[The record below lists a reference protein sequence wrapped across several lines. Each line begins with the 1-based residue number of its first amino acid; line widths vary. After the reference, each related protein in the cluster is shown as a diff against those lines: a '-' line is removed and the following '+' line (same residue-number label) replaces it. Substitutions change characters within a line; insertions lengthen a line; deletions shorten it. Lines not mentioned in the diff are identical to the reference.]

1 MTPSFG
7 TQLQNGKYILQ
18 EEIKSGV
25 SGVTYKALNVA
36 TKQEVAIKTL
46 NLAIVQESYLDGLR
60 KKFFDEARRLVKCT
74 HPNIIRF
81 RDFFIEE
88 DMPYIVMDAIRGVT
102 LDRIV
107 LPSNPLLEDV
117 AVNCMRQI
125 GEAVKV
131 IHANGL
137 LHRDIKPENIM
148 LQQENQQVI
157 LIDFGIAREFKEGLV
172 QTQTHITSEYAPLEQ
187 YLPRAKRSQS
197 ADVYGLAAT
206 LYTLLTAQVPVA
218 APLRDRIPLSAPRD
232 LRGDLS
238 PEVSIAVM
246 RGMIVEANHRPSN
259 VDQWLAML
267 PPTKN
272 KDLKINL
279 PDGISL
285 NKSEAESNSEE
296 SIAAASTPEAMD
308 SRSKFNNYVKIAI
321 ALIVGFVIFDYV
333 ALKLQENPEPEPNT
347 NNDRTQIEV
356 QHNKV

>member
-7 TQLQNGKYILQ
+7 TELQNGKYILQ

-25 SGVTYKALNVA
+25 SGVTYKALNTA
-36 TKQEVAIKTL
+36 TKKEVAIKTL
-46 NLAIVQESYLDGLR
+46 NLAIVQDSYLDELR

-88 DMPYIVMDAIRGVT
+88 EMPYIVMDPIRGIT
-102 LDRIV
+102 LDRVV
-107 LPSNPLLEDV
+107 LPSNPLPEDV
-117 AVNCMRQI
+117 AVNCIRQI

-131 IHANGL
+131 IHNNNL

-148 LQQENQQVI
+148 LHKGNQQVI

-187 YLPRAKRSQS
+187 YLPRAKRSQA

-232 LRGDLS
+232 LRADLS
-238 PEVSIAVM
+238 PEVSVAVM
-246 RGMIVEANHRPSN
+246 RGMIVEAEHRPSN
-259 VDQWLAML
+259 VDEWLTML
-267 PPTKN
+267 PPVQNRHFTIHVPSGVSSN
-272 KDLKINL
+272 EPRVENNSQEESYTPAPTPETSNSSSGFNQYLKIGL
-279 PDGISL
+279 
-285 NKSEAESNSEE
+285 
-296 SIAAASTPEAMD
+296 
-308 SRSKFNNYVKIAI
+308 
-321 ALIVGFVIFDYV
+321 ALLVGFVIFDYIV
-333 ALKLQENPEPEPNT
+333 IKLRENPNPPAN
-347 NNDRTQIEV
+347 NNDRSKIEV
-356 QHNKV
+356 IHKA